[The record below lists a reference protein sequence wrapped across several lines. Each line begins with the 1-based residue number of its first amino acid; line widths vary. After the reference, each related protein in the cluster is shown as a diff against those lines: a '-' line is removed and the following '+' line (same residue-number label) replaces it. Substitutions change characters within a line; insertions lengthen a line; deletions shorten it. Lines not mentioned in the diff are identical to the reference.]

1 MTRIKKLE
9 MIGITKTFGNVIANR
24 DINLQVEAGEILG
37 LLGENGAGKT
47 TLMNIVYGLYRPDSG
62 AIKINGKPVSL
73 SSPAHAMAQGIG
85 MVHQHFKLIQNHTV
99 LENIALGYKDAPFLF
114 PTRKVA
120 HDLRRLQENY
130 GLEINPDVYVWQ
142 LSAGEQQ
149 RVEILK
155 ALFRGA
161 DLLILDE
168 PTSVLTPQE
177 AQGLFRTLSRLASE
191 GHSVIFISHKLDE
204 VLSICNRVTVLR
216 HGQVVGTKDTARVD
230 KRELARM
237 MVGREIL
244 FDLKRKDVK
253 KGGVVLEVQ
262 GLHVNNDRGLTSV
275 SDVSFDIKAGEIFGI
290 AGVSG
295 NGQQELVEALTGLR
309 PIDSGQILVN
319 GRDISRASPYTI
331 NAMGVS
337 HIPEERIKF
346 GTAPS
351 LAIFE
356 NAVLKQH
363 GNRAFSGR
371 LFLDFASIKE
381 HAKRIVSNFKVRTPS
396 IDVPVR
402 TLSGGNIQK
411 LILGREISGKPS
423 LLIASHPTYGL
434 DVGATQ
440 YIRSQILQLREKS
453 VAVLLISE
461 DLEELV
467 ELCDRIAV
475 MFKGKIMGIVARED
489 LNLEHIG
496 LMMTGSHARSACEAG
511 K

>member
-120 HDLRRLQENY
+120 DDLRRLQENY

-204 VLSICNRVTVLR
+204 V
-216 HGQVVGTKDTARVD
+216 
-230 KRELARM
+230 
-237 MVGREIL
+237 
-244 FDLKRKDVK
+244 
-253 KGGVVLEVQ
+253 
-262 GLHVNNDRGLTSV
+262 
-275 SDVSFDIKAGEIFGI
+275 
-290 AGVSG
+290 
-295 NGQQELVEALTGLR
+295 
-309 PIDSGQILVN
+309 
-319 GRDISRASPYTI
+319 
-331 NAMGVS
+331 
-337 HIPEERIKF
+337 
-346 GTAPS
+346 
-351 LAIFE
+351 
-356 NAVLKQH
+356 
-363 GNRAFSGR
+363 
-371 LFLDFASIKE
+371 
-381 HAKRIVSNFKVRTPS
+381 
-396 IDVPVR
+396 
-402 TLSGGNIQK
+402 
-411 LILGREISGKPS
+411 
-423 LLIASHPTYGL
+423 
-434 DVGATQ
+434 
-440 YIRSQILQLREKS
+440 
-453 VAVLLISE
+453 
-461 DLEELV
+461 
-467 ELCDRIAV
+467 
-475 MFKGKIMGIVARED
+475 
-489 LNLEHIG
+489 
-496 LMMTGSHARSACEAG
+496 
-511 K
+511 

>member
-1 MTRIKKLE
+1 
-9 MIGITKTFGNVIANR
+9 
-24 DINLQVEAGEILG
+24 
-37 LLGENGAGKT
+37 
-47 TLMNIVYGLYRPDSG
+47 
-62 AIKINGKPVSL
+62 
-73 SSPAHAMAQGIG
+73 
-85 MVHQHFKLIQNHTV
+85 
-99 LENIALGYKDAPFLF
+99 
-114 PTRKVA
+114 
-120 HDLRRLQENY
+120 LRRLQENY

-351 LAIFE
+351 LAIFALW
-356 NAVLKQH
+356 NPLRAYLGAFLFGGIFVLQYLLQPL
-363 GNRAFSGR
+363 GIPPN
-371 LFLDFASIKE
+371 
-381 HAKRIVSNFKVRTPS
+381 
-396 IDVPVR
+396 
-402 TLSGGNIQK
+402 
-411 LILGREISGKPS
+411 ILGMLPY
-423 LLIASHPTYGL
+423 LITL
-434 DVGATQ
+434 M
-440 YIRSQILQLREKS
+440 
-453 VAVLLISE
+453 VL
-461 DLEELV
+461 V
-467 ELCDRIAV
+467 IAV
-475 MFKGKIMGIVARED
+475 IGKDARR
-489 LNLEHIG
+489 
-496 LMMTGSHARSACEAG
+496 HAAPAMLGEPYLG
-511 K
+511 GEG